1 VSVDLDSI
9 SLRAPS
15 YPEGTPFWPC
25 VYFMHGEEIVAALWF
40 DDGGD
45 DVPAYGVSPEGV
57 VDDTPIE
64 STEHVVGWTLH
75 ILAEGRPSGFDPRVM
90 SPEVESWGDEL
101 TLPDVMERAY
111 EAVEARA
118 QPLGLTY
125 ESSRERLVWAPL
137 HP

>member
-1 VSVDLDSI
+1 
-9 SLRAPS
+9 
-15 YPEGTPFWPC
+15 
-25 VYFMHGEEIVAALWF
+25 
-40 DDGGD
+40 
-45 DVPAYGVSPEGV
+45 
-57 VDDTPIE
+57 
-64 STEHVVGWTLH
+64 
-75 ILAEGRPSGFDPRVM
+75 M